1 MGRVEN
7 TDGVGFS
14 SNEPNGYKL
23 ARYEMH
29 MISQFVENFFC
40 LSKYFFCIQLSPL
53 ASVVNSIDLTGN
65 CQKQT
70 IKLYSM
76 EIKIFS
82 ATQILREIN
91 FRDSHACALELHT
104 VFGFL
109 STPGVQPQVIF

>member
-91 FRDSHACALELHT
+91 FRDSQDSFQIRNLDFFSILALKNC
-104 VFGFL
+104 
-109 STPGVQPQVIF
+109 